1 MSQVGLTMTESEPTG
16 TPPGH
21 KRSKAAVW
29 VALLVV
35 IGLLA
40 VAGWFAYSTF
50 LKPAPDYEGTG
61 TGTVIVK
68 VESGQSIPAIG
79 DTLATKNVVKSA
91 KAFVQAASDDPK
103 ARSIQAGVYKMK
115 LEMSAQSALGV
126 LTDPANKAGVVTV
139 TEGMRANKVAQ
150 VASDA
155 TGVPLAEFEKVIAN
169 PVNIGLPTW
178 GKNHIEGFLYPATY
192 DFEPGTNATTV
203 FKTMVTKFKQYA
215 ASINFERQ
223 AAASGQSPYA
233 VLTIASI
240 LEAESQPADFAKV
253 ARVIDNRLACTLPAC
268 KAEYIQGR
276 LQMDSTINYAQNTSD
291 INLSQSE
298 LSADGPYNTHKNKGL
313 PPTPI
318 GNPGSAAIEAAL
330 NPAPGNWL
338 YFVSDQGFTE
348 FSDTFEQQKAAEERW
363 RASKGQ

>member
-1 MSQVGLTMTESEPTG
+1 MSQVGLTMTHSSPKG
-16 TPPGH
+16 NPPGH
-21 KRSKAAVW
+21 KRSKTAVW
-29 VALLVV
+29 VALVVVVGLV
-35 IGLLA
+35 LA
-40 VAGWFAYSTF
+40 AGWFAYTTF

-61 TGTVIVK
+61 TGSVIVK
-68 VESGQSIPAIG
+68 IDSGQSIPSIG
-79 DTLATKNVVKSA
+79 DTLAAKNVVKSS
-91 KAFVQAASDDPK
+91 KAFVDAASDDPK

-115 LEMSAQSALGV
+115 LEMSAQSALNV
-126 LTDPANKAGVVTV
+126 LTNPANKAGVVVV

-155 TGVPLAEFEKVIAN
+155 TGVPLADFEKVIAN
-169 PVNIGLPTW
+169 PSNVGLPAW

-192 DFEPGTNATTV
+192 DFEPGTSATTV

-215 ASINFERQ
+215 ESINLERQ
-223 AAASGQSPYA
+223 AAASKQTPYD
-233 VLTIASI
+233 VLKIASI
-240 LEAESQPADFAKV
+240 LEAESQPADYAKV
-253 ARVIDNRLACTLPAC
+253 ARVIDNRIACTLPAC

-291 INLSQSE
+291 INLSKAE
-298 LSADGPYNTHKNKGL
+298 LSADGPYNTYKNKGL

-348 FSDTFEQQKAAEERW
+348 FSDTFAQQKAAEDRW
-363 RASKGQ
+363 RASKSQ